1 MAKKKQ
7 VTVTTIVPASELAEI
22 RKDSSAL
29 MESVKD
35 LRVTTA
41 EQEDAAYTTLKSI
54 AKTKKGIEKRRKEIT
69 QPLNTSLKATNALFK
84 EVVAPLTEADGI
96 LRNKIIDFQRVQ
108 QAAADKEMQR
118 REKIQASHEA
128 RGHETHEIAEVEPD
142 VGVSTVTKRWTYEV
156 VASHLVPRKY
166 LEVNSRAIRNAIRDG
181 ERGIAGV
188 RIYQE
193 EGLRV

>member
-7 VTVTTIVPASELAEI
+7 VTVTQIVPASELA
-22 RKDSSAL
+22 K
-29 MESVKD
+29 
-35 LRVTTA
+35 LRNRCAPIVEAAKNHLVATHLT
-41 EQEDAAYTTLKSI
+41 EDDAYNLLKSI
-54 AKTKKGIEKRRKEIT
+54 AAHKKAIEKRRKEIT
-69 QPLNTSLKATNALFK
+69 QPLNASLKSTNALFK
-84 EVVAPLTEADGI
+84 EVVAPLVEADSI
-96 LRNKIIDFQRVQ
+96 LRDKILAFQRVQ
-108 QAAADKEMQR
+108 QAKADKEFAR

-156 VASHLVPRKY
+156 VSQSKVPCKY
-166 LEVNSRAIRNAIRDG
+166 LMIDSAKIRQAIRDG
-181 ERGIAGV
+181 VREIAGL